1 MRVNQ
6 DLNFDTSLS
15 LFVEALATVLGVSS
29 IVEGWIIR
37 NSQGQLALIGLND
50 IPAEQC
56 QKANEAAVAAVGPY
70 CFQNAIVFLSSPGI
84 KRLIDGAH
92 SYQIKQNLFGQEV
105 LLKIVDQRI
114 VGADWLIAPAMKNA
128 DSIPRFTFASMKGG
142 VGRTTA
148 LAVAATDLAA
158 AGRKILV
165 IDLDLEAPGI
175 GAMMLSPN
183 ELPKYGLLDGYVE
196 SALSNIDDDLFFD
209 MLAPS
214 PFGRGRGLIDVV
226 PAVGK
231 NSNTYPANVLAKL
244 ARAYVESVSPNGEII
259 NFSTQTRRMIDRF
272 ASFKQYDFIL
282 IDARAG
288 LNESTA
294 AALLGLGAQ
303 VLLFGED
310 TPQTFFDYR
319 FLISHLSRFPR
330 HEKNDWLY
338 RFKMV
343 HAKASADSKRQQAF
357 RDKAF
362 DIFREFLYRESALS
376 ENPGDLGESSVD
388 MLEFSLD
395 DDLAPHSAI
404 PILRDSRYFEFDP
417 LSDPDQ
423 LMNSVYEA
431 IYRPLLNYLKQSEVV
446 DKPAI

>member
-6 DLNFDTSLS
+6 SLNFDTSLG
-15 LFVEALATVLGVSS
+15 LFAEALTAVLGISF
-29 IVEGWIIR
+29 IVDGWIIR
-37 NSQGQLALIGLND
+37 NAQGQLALVSSKN

-56 QKANEAAVAAVGPY
+56 QKANEAAVTAVGPY
-70 CFQNAIVFLSSPGI
+70 CFQNAIVFLSSPGV
-84 KRLIDGAH
+84 KRLIEGAH
-92 SYQIKQNLFGQEV
+92 SYQVEQNLLGQDA

-158 AGRKILV
+158 AGRKVLV

-175 GAMMLSPN
+175 GAMMLSAN

-226 PAVGK
+226 PAVGR
-231 NSNTYPANVLAKL
+231 NSNAHPANVLAKL
-244 ARAYVESVSPNGEII
+244 ARAYVESALPSGEII
-259 NFSTQTRRMIDRF
+259 NFSAQTRKIIDRF

-310 TPQTFFDYR
+310 TPQTFSDYR
-319 FLISHLSRFPR
+319 YLLSHLSRFPR
-330 HEKNDWLY
+330 DEKNDWLY

-343 HAKASADSKRQQAF
+343 HAKASADAKRQQAF

-362 DIFREFLYRESALS
+362 DIFREFLYRENDLS
-376 ENPGDLGESSVD
+376 ENPSDPDGSSVG

-395 DDLAPHSAI
+395 DDLAPHGAI

-423 LMNSVYEA
+423 LVDSVYEA
-431 IYRPLLNYLKQSEVV
+431 IYRPLLSYLKQSEIVSN
-446 DKPAI
+446 PII